1 MAEHESEIH
10 SRAAHEIALAG
21 GHVEKPIGFQNEMH
35 PVRQGIFGADKRGEG
50 HEGVFPVGGGA
61 VVELEVPG
69 GVPEDCHV
77 LHSASAEGDAG
88 EREPAAEGKNS
99 IDEQAAPAGVF
110 ITAVLPVAEV
120 GGIAFRAY
128 AQVLAE
134 MDFERTAYAEWQPA
148 YFRCRR
154 NTAIRGCECHVSC

>member
-1 MAEHESEIH
+1 MAKHKPEVNP
-10 SRAAHEIALAG
+10 RAADEIALAG
-21 GHVEKPIGFQNEMH
+21 GCVEKPVGLQDEVN
-35 PVRQGIFGADKRGEG
+35 PGRQGVFDSDEWGEG
-50 HEGVFPVGGGA
+50 HEGVLSVGSGA
-61 VVELEVPG
+61 VVEGEVPG
-69 GVPEDCHV
+69 GVLKGRHV

-128 AQVLAE
+128 AEVLAE

-148 YFRCRR
+148 YFRCHG
-154 NTAIRGCECHVSC
+154 NTAIRGRECHVSC